1 MREGR
6 RFILGFLLLATLALL
21 SLSNIPLAYA
31 DDADAVVEDA
41 SAGGEA
47 VVDATGEVQVEEPE
61 TPTEDED
68 DGSAAAQAAEAEA
81 AAQAAAQAAAEA
93 AAAEAAAAA
102 RQAAAEAAAE
112 AAAAKAAAEAEA
124 EASAVVEEETKGDDF
139 VSGVTESAKS
149 KAMAFVDKAKAVTP
163 EQMKKVA
170 AGAVGIWGVAAG
182 AGWVMN
188 NLGGAEE

>member
-68 DGSAAAQAAEAEA
+68 DGHFPPTRPSNYNVNIESPQHLPAILHLSKPFASRTHRTSPVASTYPVAQKILVISSFLCRPIAPNCIFISY
-81 AAQAAAQAAAEA
+81 Q
-93 AAAEAAAAA
+93 
-102 RQAAAEAAAE
+102 
-112 AAAAKAAAEAEA
+112 
-124 EASAVVEEETKGDDF
+124 
-139 VSGVTESAKS
+139 
-149 KAMAFVDKAKAVTP
+149 
-163 EQMKKVA
+163 
-170 AGAVGIWGVAAG
+170 
-182 AGWVMN
+182 N
-188 NLGGAEE
+188 